1 MAKANPKAW
10 FTSPIAK
17 ISYRSVDKWAERQA
31 VYRPYFNTWREAHD
45 WMVRRAQDE
54 VIKFEKRAET
64 YRRQLAKL
72 NAMTDPTELT

>member
-17 ISYRSVDKWAERQA
+17 ISYRSVDAWAVRQA
-31 VYRPYFNTWREAHD
+31 KFRPYFATWREAHN
-45 WMVRRAQDE
+45 WMVRRAQGE
-54 VIKFEKRAET
+54 VIQFEKRAET

-72 NAMTDPTELT
+72 NAMTDPTGPA